1 MIANLKTHK
10 VYPEVMI
17 DTITGQWTGKLIDI
31 KGNVEATYTGKV
43 PVEGKHYIDIRA
55 EASKAAHAK
64 FNLIIEKYEV

>member
-17 DTITGQWTGKLIDI
+17 DTVTGQWTGKLIDVN
-31 KGNVEATYTGKV
+31 GNVKKTYTGKV
-43 PVEGKHYIDIRA
+43 PVEGKHYKDIRA
-55 EASKAAHAK
+55 EATKAAHAK